1 VGKPKKMARLLAFYV
16 ALSESLQR
24 FRNLIR
30 FLGVIALIVFLT
42 AIFVTKGA
50 ESKYYTLGSM
60 IVVVWMIA
68 LNSLV
73 SGFSYPMQ
81 VITKNDRLISRI
93 KARISN
99 GFRWCLVAFMTTV
112 FAVTIIFTFRALG
125 ILILS

>member
-1 VGKPKKMARLLAFYV
+1 MGKPKEMARLLAFYV
-16 ALSESLQR
+16 SLSESLQR

-81 VITKNDRLISRI
+81 VISKNDGLISRI
-93 KARISN
+93 KARMSN
-99 GFRWCLVAFMTTV
+99 GLQWALVAFMTTV
-112 FAVTIIFTFRALG
+112 LAVTIIFTLRAFG
-125 ILILS
+125 ILISS